1 MSETVAFPNLAVALA
16 KARSEFPELTFDS
29 TNPHFKNR
37 YLSLKGLL
45 NAIKPVLAANDLLIV
60 QTVSNTGGPQ
70 PAPALTTRLIHLPSN
85 EYIEDT
91 MLLSAVKTDP
101 QAQGSAVTYARRYA
115 VVTLLDLVADE
126 DDDGNAA
133 SGGES
138 SSTSRRSSGEN
149 GRKKSSDGSSASKPL
164 F

>member
-1 MSETVAFPNLAVALA
+1 MESTIPNLSKALA
-16 KARSEFPELTFDS
+16 KAQTEFPELTFDS

-45 NAIKPVLAANDLLIV
+45 AAVRPVLAANNLLIV

-70 PAPALTTRLIHLPSN
+70 PAPALTTRLIHTESN

-101 QAQGSAVTYARRYA
+101 QAQGSAVTYARRYSL
-115 VVTLLDLVADE
+115 VTLLDLVADE
-126 DDDGNAA
+126 DDDGEAA
-133 SGGES
+133 SGGEA
-138 SSTSRRSSGEN
+138 SSTSRGSSSAS
-149 GRKKSSDGSSASKPL
+149 GRKKQSDGSSKDSTSKL

>member
-1 MSETVAFPNLAVALA
+1 MESTIPNLSKALA

-45 NAIKPVLAANDLLIV
+45 AAVTPVLAANNLLIV
-60 QTVSNTGGPQ
+60 QTVSNSGGPQ
-70 PAPALTTRLIHLPSN
+70 PAPALTTRLIHTESN

-91 MLLSAVKTDP
+91 MLLSAVKVDP
-101 QAQGSAVTYARRYA
+101 QAQGSAITYARRYA
-115 VVTLLDLVADE
+115 LVTVLGVVADE
-126 DDDGNAA
+126 DDDGEAA
-133 SGGES
+133 SGGEA
-138 SSTSRRSSGEN
+138 SSTSRGSN
-149 GRKKSSDGSSASKPL
+149 GRSGRRTQNDGSSPTKTKL

>member
-1 MSETVAFPNLAVALA
+1 VETTYPNLAKALA
-16 KARSEFPELTFDS
+16 KAQSEFPELTFDS
-29 TNPHFKNR
+29 RNPHFKNQ

-45 NAIKPVLAANDLLIV
+45 AAIRPTLAANDLLIV
-60 QTVSNTGGPQ
+60 QTVSNTGGPS
-70 PAPALTTRLIHLPSN
+70 PAPALTTRLIHVESN

-126 DDDGNAA
+126 DDDGEAA

-138 SSTSRRSSGEN
+138 SSTSSGSSGRS
-149 GRKKSSDGSSASKPL
+149 GRKKSSEGTGSTGPTW
-164 F
+164 

>member
-1 MSETVAFPNLAVALA
+1 MESTIPNLSKALA
-16 KARSEFPELTFDS
+16 KARTEFPELTFDS

-45 NAIKPVLAANDLLIV
+45 AAVRPVLAANNLLIV

-70 PAPALTTRLIHLPSN
+70 PAPALTTRLIHTESN

-101 QAQGSAVTYARRYA
+101 QAQGSAVTYARRYSL
-115 VVTLLDLVADE
+115 VTLLDLVADE
-126 DDDGNAA
+126 DDDGEAA
-133 SGGES
+133 SGGEA
-138 SSTSRRSSGEN
+138 SSTSRGSSSAS
-149 GRKKSSDGSSASKPL
+149 GRKKQSDGSSKDSTSKL

>member
-1 MSETVAFPNLAVALA
+1 VESTIPNLAKALA
-16 KARSEFPELTFDS
+16 KARSEFPELVFDS

-45 NAIKPVLAANDLLIV
+45 NAIRPTLAANDLLIV
-60 QTVSNTGGPQ
+60 QTVSNTGGPS
-70 PAPALTTRLIHLPSN
+70 PAPSLTTRLIHTDSN

-115 VVTLLDLVADE
+115 VVTLLDLVAEE

-138 SSTSRRSSGEN
+138 SSTSSGSSGRSGQN
-149 GRKKSSDGSSASKPL
+149 TSKPASGKTGPTW
-164 F
+164 